1 MFWGVLVWCS
11 RVCLSDKNGRGYV
24 ILGNSKGTLRLI
36 DGLTGKVIDSVKLNA
51 NIEGTP
57 AVFEDMLVVGT
68 RGRKIYGIRIS

>member
-1 MFWGVLVWCS
+1 MCVY
-11 RVCLSDKNGRGYV
+11 DQNGRGYV

-68 RGRKIYGIRIS
+68 RGRKIYGVRIS